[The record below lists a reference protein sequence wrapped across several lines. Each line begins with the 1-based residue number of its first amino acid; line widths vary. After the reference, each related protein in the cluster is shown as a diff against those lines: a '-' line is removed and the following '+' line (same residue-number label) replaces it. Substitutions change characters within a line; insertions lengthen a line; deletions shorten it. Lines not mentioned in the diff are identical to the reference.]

1 MDEMAAMRKAQF
13 LLHYREARTRAIT
26 LTNCESGFK
35 AAGIW
40 PFNPLKGLQSRFI
53 PYAVKKSYNKRPST
67 PPPTIID
74 PDVVITP
81 YNRTLFSQVIT
92 TVSRSITVDRTVR
105 TLFAKTGKAIDSH
118 SVDIAA
124 AQRKIL
130 GLTKQLDTFKKKQ
143 KKKQAVN
150 SNLLFVGLQDI
161 ERANRA
167 PITPATTFQPQSEDV
182 GTRQLPIVIDSN
194 PVDPFMAIADRFRSI
209 NNV

>member
-1 MDEMAAMRKAQF
+1 M
-13 LLHYREARTRAIT
+13 
-26 LTNCESGFK
+26 
-35 AAGIW
+35 
-40 PFNPLKGLQSRFI
+40 
-53 PYAVKKSYNKRPST
+53 
-67 PPPTIID
+67 
-74 PDVVITP
+74 
-81 YNRTLFSQVIT
+81 RTLFT
-92 TVSRSITVDRTVR
+92 
-105 TLFAKTGKAIDSH
+105 KTGKAIDSY